1 MYLAMQ
7 RRCVLEE
14 WQALRGTQSWRWMIL
29 PFFAVLPQ
37 AKIIFLFQAQTL
49 LDALSLSLSTL
60 LPFLSFSSFLLV
72 SVSPFRLNPVR
83 LLYASRWP
91 FDPFS
96 SENLPFKLINNCF
109 TLNTRHNLW
118 ATHHRPTPQY
128 FHQSSPFV
136 GVSPFYLSPS
146 LHLVDCQVPH
156 SSIPIL
162 PNVCQC
168 TATGDRRWR
177 GGKRWKR
184 AEKKNSLKPN
194 NG

>member
-136 GVSPFYLSPS
+136 CVSPFYLSPS

-156 SSIPIL
+156 SSIP
-162 PNVCQC
+162 PPPMFVSVQPPG
-168 TATGDRRWR
+168 TEDEEEERD
-177 GGKRWKR
+177 GK
-184 AEKKNSLKPN
+184 EQKKKTV
-194 NG
+194 

>member
-72 SVSPFRLNPVR
+72 LVSPFRLNPVR

-128 FHQSSPFV
+128 FHHSSPFV

-156 SSIPIL
+156 SSIP
-162 PNVCQC
+162 PPPQC
-168 TATGDRRWR
+168 LSVYSHRGQKMKRRKEMEKSR
-177 GGKRWKR
+177 
-184 AEKKNSLKPN
+184 KKNSLKPN